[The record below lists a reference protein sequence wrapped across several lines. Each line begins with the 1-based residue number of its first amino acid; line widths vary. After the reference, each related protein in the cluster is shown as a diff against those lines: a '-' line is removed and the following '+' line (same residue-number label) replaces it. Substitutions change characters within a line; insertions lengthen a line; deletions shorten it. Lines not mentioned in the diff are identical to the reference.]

1 MTMTHIV
8 QGGSHVT
15 RHVHVCGFRF
25 HGLGRL
31 THDGDTHGLGR
42 LSHDLCRHEFIC
54 VIVCTNKYVAWSHI
68 TSDVLIHELI
78 RICQE
83 NKYFSLPRLV
93 CSFFNFRFPRFFSVK
108 QIVDSVEG
116 DFSAYTC
123 AALFSTLRYEK
134 RPTRDLWSEKRPVK
148 ETCASDKRSYKCPF
162 VWGDACGA
170 LFER

>member
-1 MTMTHIV
+1 MICVVTNSLVSSRTHLCRRV
-8 QGGSHVT
+8 HQQVCRVT
-15 RHVHVCGFRF
+15 SYNIWCSDPR
-25 HGLGRL
+25 
-31 THDGDTHGLGR
+31 TH
-42 LSHDLCRHEFIC
+42 LCRHELIC